1 MSLID
6 IYQREQQNLNQ
17 IVFYESGNFYRAY
30 ERSAFFFC
38 NIIDN
43 YNVVAQR
50 LNGTSNGNIVFIGFP
65 KSSAENHIPNF
76 NSIKKEGN
84 KVVLE
89 SKLDFNLE
97 NFSEW
102 RRKSVELYEERKRIA
117 KANKKIARSQEDSG
131 TKSSTVVKE
140 ELVRGVPV
148 GKEQCYAQIIDEIK
162 AFNIA
167 LSSPFDCQNLL
178 LKFQQM
184 IFKFNRM

>member
-43 YNVVAQR
+43 YKVVAQR
-50 LNGTSNGNIVFIGFP
+50 LNGTTKGNIVFIGFP

-76 NSIKKEGN
+76 NSIKKDGN

-89 SKLDFNLE
+89 SKLDFNLD

-102 RRKSVELYEERKRIA
+102 RRKAVELNEERKRIA
-117 KANKKIARSQEDSG
+117 QANKKIARPQRDSG
-131 TKSSTVVKE
+131 TKSTNDVKE
-140 ELVRGVPV
+140 DFIRVEPIDR
-148 GKEQCYAQIIDEIK
+148 EQCYAQIIEEIK
-162 AFNIA
+162 SFNIA